1 MPTESELRALLQGGD
16 GGGDRLDAERI
27 IRLARAR
34 RRPKRIA
41 AGALTGLAAAA
52 IVVPATVGLGAS
64 TTMSGSDGAGSA
76 AAPDEAP
83 ESAARDTGA
92 GALSVAAVPCGA
104 SLKAAESPVLTL
116 TLTPVATEPGT
127 LVLGTGLAI
136 APDAVPAT
144 DSELHLTQLLL
155 VREGTV
161 AGFATPE
168 LPHASLDVP
177 AGSDEVPVT
186 LALSACPVDGAEAGA
201 DATLPSGVYE
211 LVAAGGLSALDG
223 TSWRDVDGVV
233 GELTIR

>member
-1 MPTESELRALLQGGD
+1 MPTESELRALLQGED
-16 GGGDRLDAERI
+16 GGGDRLDADRI

-34 RRPKRIA
+34 RRPKRLA
-41 AGALTGLAAAA
+41 VGALTGLAAAA

-64 TTMSGSDGAGSA
+64 TTMSGSDGVGSA

-83 ESAARDTGA
+83 ESAARDSGA
-92 GALSVAAVPCGA
+92 GALSVAAVPCGT
-104 SLKAAESPVLTL
+104 SLEAAESPVLTL
-116 TLTPVATEPGT
+116 TLTPVESGPGT
-127 LVLGTGLAI
+127 LMLGTGLAI
-136 APDAVPAT
+136 SPDAVPAT
-144 DSELHLTQLLL
+144 DSELLLTQLVL

-168 LPHASLDVP
+168 PPHASLDVP

-186 LALSACPVDGAEAGA
+186 LALSACPVDGAETAV

-211 LVAAGGLSALDG
+211 LVATGGLSALDG